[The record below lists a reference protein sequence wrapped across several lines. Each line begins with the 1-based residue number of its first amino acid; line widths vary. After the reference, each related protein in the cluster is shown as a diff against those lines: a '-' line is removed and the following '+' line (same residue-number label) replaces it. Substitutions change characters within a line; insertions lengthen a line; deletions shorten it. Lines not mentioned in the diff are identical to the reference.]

1 MAKAVYIGNNNSKK
15 VKKMY
20 LGNGTSHKVKK
31 GYIGVD
37 GVAKLFYSGATVWNK
52 YNTNVLNTYYWNRYN
67 RVTTY
72 QYYWDRYNVDETTYY
87 KWKRYN
93 ISTQTIYKWN
103 KYSVSYPSSIV
114 IPSRPNELFT
124 ADDTMTGFEII
135 NNSGESIQ
143 LYDNIPYFY
152 DPSSIVIGFD
162 SNGNLICDSD
172 TGQPQLVTSSGYQYY
187 AEYKFG
193 WIVFPYDTY
202 HYNSYSRYEH
212 VFTINNKPGSNIAL
226 LWYTSG
232 VMGYTVPVE
241 YTKTLV
247 GTVTSSNSNAY
258 PNSGTASDGYYYE
271 FQSSTQE
278 QVQGSYIDDVENTNS
293 SAYPQSGVSGSY
305 WYEYDSSRIEY
316 SRGSANGS
324 VNSTNRSAYP
334 DDGKSGN
341 YWYVYDRQ
349 TAEYSQGSYINQ
361 VSSTDRGAYPDNNYS
376 GNYWY
381 VYDHMNTT
389 YSQGSY
395 IGIVENDDPN
405 AYPDNGRHTDGYW
418 YVKQNE

>member
-1 MAKAVYIGNNNSKK
+1 MAKGLYIGNSNAKK
-15 VKKMY
+15 VNKIY

-31 GYIGVD
+31 GYIGD
-37 GVAKLFYSGATVWNK
+37 ASGKARLFYSSGYVWKK
-52 YNTNVLNTYYWNRYN
+52 YNTITQLVYI
-67 RVTTY
+67 
-72 QYYWDRYNVDETTYY
+72 
-87 KWKRYN
+87 WK
-93 ISTQTIYKWN
+93 
-103 KYSVSYPSSIV
+103 KYSVTFPSSIV

-135 NNSGESIQ
+135 NNSEESIQ

-241 YTKTLV
+241 YDKTEQ
-247 GTVTSSNSNAY
+247 GTVTSTSSGTY
-258 PNSGTASDGYYYE
+258 PN
-271 FQSSTQE
+271 
-278 QVQGSYIDDVENTNS
+278 
-293 SAYPQSGVSGSY
+293 
-305 WYEYDSSRIEY
+305 
-316 SRGSANGS
+316 
-324 VNSTNRSAYP
+324 
-334 DDGKSGN
+334 
-341 YWYVYDRQ
+341 
-349 TAEYSQGSYINQ
+349 
-361 VSSTDRGAYPDNNYS
+361 
-376 GNYWY
+376 
-381 VYDHMNTT
+381 
-389 YSQGSY
+389 
-395 IGIVENDDPN
+395 
-405 AYPDNGRHTDGYW
+405 NGRHTDGYW
-418 YVKQNE
+418 YEYRGDETQYIQGSYISDVESDNPNAYPSNGRHSDGYWYVLQPE